1 MFLFWFRGL
10 ENQSWYTKVV
20 KVVIYQWFMRFW
32 FGVANIAQ
40 TNKNRGCKLLKRFAQ
55 NKFSKNYDELMERV
69 YEIKGMK
76 EAGWELTQ
84 KGNYYY
90 KDEDHDNV
98 IHLSY

>member
-1 MFLFWFRGL
+1 MNCSYCDERSGYIL
-10 ENQSWYTKVV
+10 
-20 KVVIYQWFMRFW
+20 M
-32 FGVANIAQ
+32 AN
-40 TNKNRGCKLLKRFAQ
+40 KLWCEECWADAQ

-98 IHLSY
+98 INLSY